1 MILCIKGITKNN
13 FFKTKNPSSYKV
25 KNHILLPK
33 VANDYLPNA
42 RKSIQLTFLKLI
54 QTIQRIVKRIM
65 IEASHTS
72 LLLKSPKKKENRGK
86 KEQPYPI
93 VIEHATPRR
102 PLFKPYAVQHLFP
115 P

>member
-1 MILCIKGITKNN
+1 MTKGSQRL
-13 FFKTKNPSSYKV
+13 SSKHKKIYST
-25 KNHILLPK
+25 HI
-33 VANDYLPNA
+33 
-42 RKSIQLTFLKLI
+42 FLKLI

-93 VIEHATPRR
+93 EHTTPRR